1 MGHFKENNNN
11 IQKLL
16 KDKFQICNNSIDI
29 SYTMKGRN
37 SLKDVEEYWF
47 QIVRSKEGKMSP
59 QTQLDTNQVWNHN
72 GTKKDARTCS

>member
-1 MGHFKENNNN
+1 MSIGVFFLWANQVKNTCGWRKLLNDENVNEVLIMGHFKENNNN

-37 SLKDVEEYWF
+37 SLKDVEEY
-47 QIVRSKEGKMSP
+47 
-59 QTQLDTNQVWNHN
+59 
-72 GTKKDARTCS
+72 

>member
-1 MGHFKENNNN
+1 
-11 IQKLL
+11 
-16 KDKFQICNNSIDI
+16 
-29 SYTMKGRN
+29 MKGRN